1 MKGRVV
7 ILQVISGDVI
17 PGYAAGE
24 KGELMEDSESSH
36 WWMVVDWLVMEQD
49 QDRPVDY
56 EFSLDVLI
64 LHSFWDTQLEKT

>member
-1 MKGRVV
+1 MCVFIAVKRNGTRGVAVRMKGRVV

-36 WWMVVDWLVMEQD
+36 WWMVVD
-49 QDRPVDY
+49 
-56 EFSLDVLI
+56 
-64 LHSFWDTQLEKT
+64 